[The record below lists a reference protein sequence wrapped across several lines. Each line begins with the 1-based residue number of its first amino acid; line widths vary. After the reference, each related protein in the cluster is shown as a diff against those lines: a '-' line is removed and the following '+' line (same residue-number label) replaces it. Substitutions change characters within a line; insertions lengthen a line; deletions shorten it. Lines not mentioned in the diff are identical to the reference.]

1 MAAALE
7 LSHLGCHG
15 RLAPFF
21 GGAGDEGFGGEEG
34 FELAADG
41 GGVVV
46 AGDFGFDFGEGD
58 IAPVALGGFGVGDG
72 VNVLF
77 VGGGGVFGGGF
88 GVGFFAV

>member
-1 MAAALE
+1 M
-7 LSHLGCHG
+7 
-15 RLAPFF
+15 APFF
-21 GGAGDEGFGGEEG
+21 GGAGDEGFGGKEG

-58 IAPVALGGFGVGDG
+58 GAVVGFGGVWGGDG
-72 VNVLF
+72 VDVFF
-77 VGGGGVFGGGF
+77 VGGGGGVFEGGF